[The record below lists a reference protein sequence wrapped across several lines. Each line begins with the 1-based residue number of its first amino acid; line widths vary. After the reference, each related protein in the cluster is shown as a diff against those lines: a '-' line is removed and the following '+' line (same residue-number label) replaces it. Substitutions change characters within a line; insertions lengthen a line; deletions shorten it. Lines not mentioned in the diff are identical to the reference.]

1 MPYICD
7 VEEGLRLVLR
17 RPRHLLGATYFG
29 DTYHGYTH
37 YGALSSAAL
46 ATSSGSAELAPA
58 PKSSSE
64 RKASTV
70 RGEAHTCE

>member
-1 MPYICD
+1 MYARWGRGCA
-7 VEEGLRLVLR
+7 LFSAALATSSA
-17 RPRHLLGATYFG
+17 LLTYG
-29 DTYHGYTH
+29 DTCHGYTH

-58 PKSSSE
+58 PKSSRE